1 MPYPTVAAPGN
12 PYGPQTT
19 FRTENVLPP
28 SAVYVGPDDAIV
40 IYIRNPSLSATI
52 FVNYRLLSPDGT
64 IVPNSQSFTCKS
76 VGAVPFIFPIS
87 PTEGYLMSLSLFAPT
102 TSRGQVFAR
111 VFLQRGTNQPTPV
124 IDQVLLQGYVSD
136 DDRLGYPQSPTESAL
151 SGRGWVHSNLGPN
164 TPAGQDWVIT
174 VPPGVRWKLKGVQNG
189 LTAAAGGANREVT
202 FTVSDPNFLNM
213 GLIPPAQAQASP
225 NSFDYVWGEGLAYNP
240 LISFAQ
246 SVPIFTDLVLGPG
259 WHFGTITLS
268 LQPGDQWGSPAYF
281 VEEWCAQ

>member
-40 IYIRNPSLSATI
+40 IYIRNPSVSATI
-52 FVNYRLLSPDGT
+52 FVNYRLLSPDGN
-64 IVPNSQSFTCKS
+64 IVPNSQSFTCLS
-76 VGAVPFIFPIS
+76 VGATPFIYPIS

-151 SGRGWVHSNLGPN
+151 SGRGWVHKFVGT
-164 TPAGQDWVIT
+164 TPAPGVDWNIT
-174 VPPGVRWKLKGVQNG
+174 VPPGVRWKLKAVATTF
-189 LTAAAGGANREVT
+189 TASAAVANRLTT
-202 FTVSDPNFLNM
+202 FDIADPAFSTM
-213 GLIPPAQAQASP
+213 GLISP
-225 NSFDYVWGEGLAYNP
+225 NALIAASQQFFFAWGEGLAYCDNP
-240 LISFAQ
+240 FTFLSI
-246 SVPIFTDLVLGPG
+246 PIFTDLVLGPG
-259 WHFGTITLS
+259 WHFGAQTFN
-268 LQPGDQWGSPAYF
+268 LQAGDQWSIPVCF
-281 VEEWCAQ
+281 VEEWVAQ

>member
-64 IVPNSQSFTCKS
+64 IVPNSQSFTCLS
-76 VGAVPFIFPIS
+76 VGATPFIYPIS

-151 SGRGWVHSNLGPN
+151 SGRGWVHRVQGVQ
-164 TPAGQDWVIT
+164 PAAGADFNIT
-174 VPPGVRWKLKGVQNG
+174 VPPGVRWKIKSVLAQLN
-189 LTAAAGGANREVT
+189 ANTSIGTLEVV
-202 FTVSDPNFLNM
+202 FTISDPSFSLM
-213 GLIPPAQAQASP
+213 CFIPPGAVQATP
-225 NSFDYVWGEGLAYNP
+225 NDFIYTWGEGINYTSLV
-240 LISFAQ
+240 SFAQ
-246 SVPIFTDLVLGPG
+246 SVPLFNDLVLGPG
-259 WHFGTITLS
+259 WHFGTQTLGI
-268 LQPGDQWGSPAYF
+268 LAPAFWGVPNCY
-281 VEEWCAQ
+281 VEEWVAQ